1 MSVSRA
7 VRSKKYIYRFGAP
20 RAEGSASMRDLLGGK
35 GANVAEMANLGVP
48 VPPGFT
54 ITTEAC
60 THFMSNDGAYPEG
73 LHDEVAEHLRALET
87 ETGKQFGSV
96 DNPLLVSVRSGAR
109 VSMPGMMDTVLN
121 LGLNDETVRG
131 LSLRT
136 QNPRFAFDS
145 YRRFIQM
152 YADVVM
158 GVSSRSFEEAL
169 ALKRSRLGVSDDSQ
183 IGPEALGELI
193 EEYRRIVREQAG
205 VEFPHDPDAQLWGAI
220 AAVFRSW
227 NSPRAVSYRAM
238 YRYSDHWGTAVN
250 VQAMVFGNMGD
261 DCATGVAFTRDPSS
275 GEKRFFG
282 EYLVNAQ
289 GEDVVAGI
297 RTPLPVDGTPDSLE
311 ARMPSSYAQLVD
323 VANKLERHFG
333 DVQDVEFTVESGRLW
348 MLQTRNAKRTGK
360 AAVRAAVDMVEEG
373 LIDVRT
379 AMKRVAPEQIDQLLH
394 PTIDPDR
401 APEPIAKGLPASPGA
416 ASGRVVFA
424 VERAVALA
432 SEGEAVVLVRN
443 ETSPEDIDGMKV
455 ARAILTSTG
464 GMASHAALVARGMG
478 KCCVVG
484 CSDIQVDYAARE
496 FRVDGR
502 VVREGDE
509 ITVEG
514 STGKIYAG
522 RIPTMRAELDRTYE
536 RFMEWVDSV
545 RRLRVRANADTP
557 EDAATARRFGAEG
570 IGLCRTEHMFFR
582 EDRIDWVRRM
592 ILAATRE
599 DRVAALDKILPMQR
613 DDFAGVFRAM
623 DGYPVTIRLLDPPLH
638 EFVPTQPDEVKAL
651 ARRIGVDV
659 ASLETKIRSLH
670 EFNPML
676 GHRGC
681 RLGITFPEVYEM
693 QVRAIM
699 EAACAVQRD
708 GVDVKPEIM
717 IPLVGLR
724 AELARMRELTVR
736 EADRVLAAKRAK
748 IDYTV
753 GTMIEVPRAALTA
766 GEIAGVSDFFS
777 FGTNDLTQMTFGFSR
792 DDAAKFLVHYVE
804 EGILTR
810 DPFETLDID
819 GVGRLV
825 RIATEEGRR
834 AKPDLKVGVCGEHGG
849 DPASVR
855 FMHEVGLDY
864 VSCSPYRVPV
874 ARLAAA
880 QAAL

>member
-1 MSVSRA
+1 MTAARA
-7 VRSKKYIYRFGAP
+7 VRSKKYVYHFGAP
-20 RAEGSASMRDLLGGK
+20 RAEGAAAMKELLGGK
-35 GANVAEMANLGVP
+35 GANVAEMANLGIP

-60 THFMSNDGAYPEG
+60 THFMGHAGGYPEG
-73 LHDEVAEHLRALET
+73 LHDEVAEHLHLLEK
-87 ETGKQFGSV
+87 ETGKQFGST

-109 VSMPGMMDTVLN
+109 ASMPGMMDTVLN
-121 LGLNDETVRG
+121 LGLNDETVQG
-131 LSLRT
+131 LCART
-136 QNPRFAFDS
+136 GNPRFAFDS

-158 GVSSRSFEEAL
+158 GVPSQLFEHAL
-169 ALKRSRLGVSDDSQ
+169 ANKRAELGVAADNQLDA
-183 IGPEALGELI
+183 GALAEVVDAF
-193 EEYRRIVREQAG
+193 RTIVRDASG
-205 VEFPHDPDAQLWGAI
+205 TEFPHDPDAQLWGAV

-238 YRYSDHWGTAVN
+238 YRYPDHWGTAVN

-261 DCATGVAFTRDPSS
+261 DCATGVAFTRDPST
-275 GEKRFFG
+275 GERRFFG
-282 EYLVNAQ
+282 EYMMNAQ

-297 RTPLPVDGTPDSLE
+297 RTPLPVDGSPESLE
-311 ARMPSSYAQLVD
+311 ARMPAIYRDLVGL
-323 VANKLERHFG
+323 AGKLEHHFT
-333 DVQDVEFTVESGRLW
+333 DVQDVEFTIESGRLW
-348 MLQTRNAKRTGK
+348 MLQTRNAKRTGR
-360 AAVRAAVDMVEEG
+360 AAVRIAVDMVEEG

-394 PTIDPDR
+394 PTIDPER

-424 VERAVALA
+424 VERAVEMAKA
-432 SEGEAVVLVRN
+432 GEQVVLVRN

-455 ARAILTSTG
+455 ARAILTATG
-464 GMASHAALVARGMG
+464 GMSSHAALVARGMG

-484 CSDIQVDYAARE
+484 CTGLQVDYEARE
-496 FRVDGR
+496 FKVNGR
-502 VVREGDE
+502 AFREGDE

-514 STGKIYAG
+514 STGNVYAG
-522 RIPTMRAELDRTYE
+522 RIPTMRVELDRTFD

-545 RRLRVRANADTP
+545 RRLGVRANADTP
-557 EDAATARRFGAEG
+557 EDAVTARRFGAEG

-592 ILAATRE
+592 ILAGTRE
-599 DRVAALDKILPMQR
+599 ERVAALEKILPMQR
-613 DDFAGVFRAM
+613 DDFVGVFKAM

-638 EFVPTQPDEVKAL
+638 EFIPTQPDEVEAL

-659 ASLETKIRSLH
+659 ETLEAKVRALH

-693 QVRAIM
+693 QVRAIV
-699 EAACAVQRD
+699 EAACAVQKD
-708 GVDVKPEIM
+708 GVDVEPEIM
-717 IPLVGLR
+717 IPLVGLK
-724 AELARMRELTVR
+724 AELARMRELVVK

-766 GEIAGVSDFFS
+766 SEIAQVADFFS

-804 EGILTR
+804 EGILPR
-810 DPFETLDID
+810 DPFETIDVD

-825 RIATEEGRR
+825 RLATDEGRR
-834 AKPDLKVGVCGEHGG
+834 AKPELKVGVCGEHGG

-855 FMHEVGLDY
+855 FMHEAGLDY

>member
-1 MSVSRA
+1 M
-7 VRSKKYIYRFGAP
+7 K
-20 RAEGSASMRDLLGGK
+20 ELLGGK
-35 GANVAEMANLGVP
+35 GANVAEMANLGIP

-60 THFMSNDGAYPEG
+60 THFMGHAGGYPEG
-73 LHDEVAEHLRALET
+73 LHDEVAEHLHLLEK
-87 ETGKQFGSV
+87 ETGKQFGST

-109 VSMPGMMDTVLN
+109 ASMPGMMDTVLN
-121 LGLNDETVRG
+121 LGLNDETVQG
-131 LSLRT
+131 LYART
-136 QNPRFAFDS
+136 GNPRFAFDS

-158 GVSSRSFEEAL
+158 GVPSQLFEHAL
-169 ALKRSRLGVSDDSQ
+169 ANKRAELGVAADNQLDA
-183 IGPEALGELI
+183 GALAEVVDAF
-193 EEYRRIVREQAG
+193 RTIVRDASG
-205 VEFPHDPDAQLWGAI
+205 TEFPHDPDAQLWGAV

-238 YRYSDHWGTAVN
+238 YRYPDHWGTAVN

-261 DCATGVAFTRDPSS
+261 DCATGVAFTRDPST
-275 GEKRFFG
+275 GERRFFG
-282 EYLVNAQ
+282 EYMVNAQ

-297 RTPLPVDGTPDSLE
+297 RTPLPVDGSPESLE
-311 ARMPSSYAQLVD
+311 ARMPAIYRDLVGL
-323 VANKLERHFG
+323 AGKLEHHFT
-333 DVQDVEFTVESGRLW
+333 DVQDVEFTIESGRLW
-348 MLQTRNAKRTGK
+348 MLQTRNAKRTGR
-360 AAVRAAVDMVEEG
+360 AAVRIAVDMVEEG

-394 PTIDPDR
+394 PTIDPER

-424 VERAVALA
+424 VERAVEMAKA
-432 SEGEAVVLVRN
+432 GEQVVLVRN

-455 ARAILTSTG
+455 ARAILTATG
-464 GMASHAALVARGMG
+464 GMSSHAALVARGMG

-484 CSDIQVDYAARE
+484 CTGLQVDYEARE
-496 FRVDGR
+496 FKVNGR
-502 VVREGDE
+502 AFREGDE

-514 STGKIYAG
+514 STGNVYAG
-522 RIPTMRAELDRTYE
+522 RIPTMRVELDRTFD

-545 RRLRVRANADTP
+545 RRLGVRANADTP
-557 EDAATARRFGAEG
+557 EDAVTARRFGAEG

-592 ILAATRE
+592 ILAGTRE
-599 DRVAALDKILPMQR
+599 ERVAALEKILPMQR
-613 DDFAGVFRAM
+613 DDFVGVFKAM

-638 EFVPTQPDEVKAL
+638 EFIPTQPDEVEAL

-659 ASLETKIRSLH
+659 ETLEAKVRALH

-693 QVRAIM
+693 QVRAIV
-699 EAACAVQRD
+699 EAACAVQKD
-708 GVDVKPEIM
+708 GVDVEPEIM
-717 IPLVGLR
+717 IPLVGLK
-724 AELARMRELTVR
+724 AELARMRELVVK

-766 GEIAGVSDFFS
+766 SEIAQVADFFS

-804 EGILTR
+804 EGILPR
-810 DPFETLDID
+810 DPFETIDVD

-825 RIATEEGRR
+825 RLATDEGRR
-834 AKPDLKVGVCGEHGG
+834 AKPELKVGVCGEHGG

-855 FMHEVGLDY
+855 FMHEAGLDY

>member
-1 MSVSRA
+1 
-7 VRSKKYIYRFGAP
+7 
-20 RAEGSASMRDLLGGK
+20 MRDLLGGK

-60 THFMSNDGAYPEG
+60 AHFMGHAGGYPPG
-73 LHDEVAEHLRALET
+73 LHDEVAEHLHLLEK
-87 ETGKQFGSV
+87 ESGKQFGSIE
-96 DNPLLVSVRSGAR
+96 NPLLVSVRSGAR
-109 VSMPGMMDTVLN
+109 ASMPGMMDTVLN

-131 LSLRT
+131 LAART
-136 QNPRFAFDS
+136 GNARFAFDS

-158 GVSSRSFEEAL
+158 GVPSGLFEEVL
-169 ALKRSRLGVSDDSQ
+169 AKKRVALGVSADNQLDAS
-183 IGPEALGELI
+183 ALAELVDAFR
-193 EEYRRIVREQAG
+193 EIVRDASG
-205 VEFPHDPDAQLWGAI
+205 VAFPHDPDAQLWGAV
-220 AAVFRSW
+220 AAVFKSW

-238 YRYSDHWGTAVN
+238 YHYPDHWGTAVN

-297 RTPLPVDGTPDSLE
+297 RTPLPVDGSPESLE
-311 ARMPSSYAQLVD
+311 ARMPAIYRELVE
-323 VANKLERHFG
+323 VAGKLEHHFT

-348 MLQTRNAKRTGK
+348 MLQTRNAKRTGR
-360 AAVRAAVDMVEEG
+360 AAVRIAVDMVEEG

-394 PTIDPDR
+394 PTIDPER

-424 VERAVALA
+424 VERAVEMAK
-432 SEGEAVVLVRN
+432 EGEAVVLVRN

-455 ARAILTSTG
+455 ARAILTATG
-464 GMASHAALVARGMG
+464 GMSSHAALVARGMG

-484 CSDIQVDYAARE
+484 CSALQVDYGARE
-496 FRVDGR
+496 FRVNGR
-502 VVREGDE
+502 AFREGDE

-514 STGKIYAG
+514 STGKVYAG
-522 RIPTMRAELDRTYE
+522 RIPTMRAELDRTFE

-545 RRLRVRANADTP
+545 RRLGVRANADTP
-557 EDAATARRFGAEG
+557 EDAVTARRFGAEG

-599 DRVAALDKILPMQR
+599 ERVAALEKILPMQR
-613 DDFAGVFRAM
+613 EDFAGVFKAM

-638 EFVPTQPDEVKAL
+638 EFVPTQPDEVEAL
-651 ARRIGVDV
+651 SRRIGVDV
-659 ASLETKIRSLH
+659 AVLEAKIRALH

-693 QVRAIM
+693 QVRAII
-699 EAACAVQRD
+699 EAACAMQKD
-708 GVDVKPEIM
+708 GVDVRPEIM
-717 IPLVGLR
+717 IPLVGLK
-724 AELARMRELTVR
+724 AELARMRELVVK
-736 EADRVLAAKRAK
+736 EADRVLASKRAK

-766 GEIAGVSDFFS
+766 GEIATVADFFS

-804 EGILTR
+804 EGILPR
-810 DPFETLDID
+810 DPFETIDVD

-825 RIATEEGRR
+825 RLATDEGRR
-834 AKPDLKVGVCGEHGG
+834 AKPELKVGVCGEHGG

-855 FMHEVGLDY
+855 FMHDAGLDY

>member
-1 MSVSRA
+1 
-7 VRSKKYIYRFGAP
+7 
-20 RAEGSASMRDLLGGK
+20 
-35 GANVAEMANLGVP
+35 
-48 VPPGFT
+48 
-54 ITTEAC
+54 
-60 THFMSNDGAYPEG
+60 
-73 LHDEVAEHLRALET
+73 
-87 ETGKQFGSV
+87 
-96 DNPLLVSVRSGAR
+96 
-109 VSMPGMMDTVLN
+109 
-121 LGLNDETVRG
+121 
-131 LSLRT
+131 
-136 QNPRFAFDS
+136 
-145 YRRFIQM
+145 
-152 YADVVM
+152 
-158 GVSSRSFEEAL
+158 
-169 ALKRSRLGVSDDSQ
+169 
-183 IGPEALGELI
+183 
-193 EEYRRIVREQAG
+193 
-205 VEFPHDPDAQLWGAI
+205 
-220 AAVFRSW
+220 
-227 NSPRAVSYRAM
+227 M
-238 YRYSDHWGTAVN
+238 YRYPDHWGTAVN

-261 DCATGVAFTRDPSS
+261 DCATGVAFTRDPST

-297 RTPLPVDGTPDSLE
+297 RTPLPVDGSPESLE
-311 ARMPSSYAQLVD
+311 ARMPAIYRQLVE
-323 VANKLERHFG
+323 VASRLERHFT

-348 MLQTRNAKRTGK
+348 MLQTRNAKRTGR
-360 AAVRAAVDMVEEG
+360 AAVRIAVDMVEEG
-373 LIDVRT
+373 LIDVRA

-394 PTIDPDR
+394 PTIDPER

-424 VERAVALA
+424 VERAVEMAKA
-432 SEGEAVVLVRN
+432 GEAVVLVRN

-455 ARAILTSTG
+455 ARAILTATG
-464 GMASHAALVARGMG
+464 GMSSHAALVARGMG

-484 CSDIQVDYAARE
+484 CSAMQVDYEARE
-496 FRVDGR
+496 FKVNGR
-502 VVREGDE
+502 SFREGDE

-514 STGKIYAG
+514 STGKVYAG
-522 RIPTMRAELDRTYE
+522 RIPTMRAELDRTYD

-545 RRLRVRANADTP
+545 RRLGVRANADTP
-557 EDAATARRFGAEG
+557 EDAVTARRFGAEG

-592 ILAATRE
+592 ILAGTRE
-599 DRVAALDKILPMQR
+599 ERVAALEKILPMQR

-638 EFVPTQPDEVKAL
+638 EFVPTQPDEVEAL

-659 ASLETKIRSLH
+659 GVLEAKVRALH

-693 QVRAIM
+693 QVRAIV
-699 EAACAVQRD
+699 EAACAMQKD

-717 IPLVGLR
+717 IPLVGLK
-724 AELARMRELTVR
+724 AELSRMRELVVR

-766 GEIAGVSDFFS
+766 GEIAQVADFFS

-804 EGILTR
+804 QGILPR
-810 DPFETLDID
+810 DPFETIDVD

-825 RIATEEGRR
+825 RLATDEGRR
-834 AKPDLKVGVCGEHGG
+834 AKPELKVGVCGEHGG

-855 FMHEVGLDY
+855 FMHEAGLDY

>member
-1 MSVSRA
+1 MTART
-7 VRSKKYIYRFGAP
+7 VRTQKYVYHFSAE
-20 RAEGSASMRDLLGGK
+20 RAEGAAAMRALLGGK
-35 GANVAEMANLGVP
+35 GANVAEMANLAVP

-60 THFMSNDGAYPEG
+60 TYFMSNSGAYPDG
-73 LHDEVAEHLRALET
+73 LHDEVAEHLRALEK
-87 ETGKQFGSV
+87 ETGKQFGSRE
-96 DNPLLVSVRSGAR
+96 NPLLVSVRSGAR

-121 LGLNDETVRG
+121 LGLNDETVEG
-131 LSLRT
+131 LAART
-136 QNPRFAFDS
+136 QNRRFALDS

-152 YADVVM
+152 YGDVVM
-158 GVSSRSFEEAL
+158 GVPSDLFEDVL
-169 ALKRSRLGVSDDSQ
+169 AKARNRHGLEDDSHLSAETLSEV
-183 IGPEALGELI
+183 IA
-193 EEYRRIVREQAG
+193 EYRRIVKKSAG

-227 NSPRAVSYRAM
+227 NSPRAVSYREM
-238 YRYSDHWGTAVN
+238 YRYPDHWGTAVN

-261 DCATGVAFTRDPSS
+261 DCATGVAFTRDPST
-275 GEKRFFG
+275 GEKRFTG

-297 RTPLPVDGTPDSLE
+297 RTPLVVNGSSESLE
-311 ARMPSSYAQLVD
+311 ARMPAQYQQLVD
-323 VANKLERHFG
+323 VAGTLERHFG
-333 DVQDVEFTVESGRLW
+333 DVQDVEFTIEKGRLW
-348 MLQTRNAKRTGK
+348 MLQTRNAKRTGR

-373 LIDVRT
+373 MIDVRT
-379 AMKRVAPEQIDQLLH
+379 AITRVAPDQLDQLLH
-394 PTIDPDR
+394 PTIDPER

-424 VERAVALA
+424 VDRAVALA
-432 SEGEAVVLVRN
+432 GKGEAVVLVRN

-455 ARAILTSTG
+455 ARAILTATG
-464 GMASHAALVARGMG
+464 GMSSHAALVARGMG

-484 CSDIQVDYAARE
+484 CSALNVDYAARE
-496 FRVDGR
+496 FKVDGR
-502 VVREGDE
+502 VFREGDE

-514 STGKIYAG
+514 NTGKVYAG
-522 RIPTMRAELDRTYE
+522 RIPTVRAELDHTFD
-536 RFMEWVDSV
+536 RFMEWVDAV

-557 EDAATARRFGAEG
+557 EDAVAARRFGAEG

-592 ILAATRE
+592 ILAGTRE
-599 DRVAALDKILPMQR
+599 ERIAALEKILPMQR
-613 DDFAGVFRAM
+613 DDFVGVFKAM
-623 DGYPVTIRLLDPPLH
+623 DGYPVTVRLLDPPLH
-638 EFVPTQPDEVKAL
+638 EFVPTQPDEIRAL
-651 ARRIGVDV
+651 SRRIGIDV
-659 ASLETKIRSLH
+659 AALEAKIRALH

-681 RLGITFPEVYEM
+681 RLGITFPEIYQI
-693 QVRAIM
+693 QVRAII

-708 GVDVKPEIM
+708 GVDVIPEIM
-717 IPLVGLR
+717 IPLVGLK
-724 AELARMRELTVR
+724 AELVRMRELVVT
-736 EADRVLAAKRAK
+736 EADAVLRAKRATL
-748 IDYTV
+748 DYTV

-766 GEIAGVSDFFS
+766 GEIASVSDFFS
-777 FGTNDLTQMTFGFSR
+777 FGTNDLTQMAFGFSR
-792 DDAAKFLVHYVE
+792 DDAAKFLVSYFE
-804 EGILTR
+804 QGILPR
-810 DPFETLDID
+810 DPFATIDVD

-825 RIATEEGRR
+825 RLATDEGRR

-849 DPASVR
+849 DPDSVR

-880 QAAL
+880 QANL

>member
-1 MSVSRA
+1 VAARA
-7 VRSKKYIYRFGAP
+7 VRSKKYVYHFGAP
-20 RAEGSASMRDLLGGK
+20 RAEGAAAMRDLLGGK
-35 GANVAEMANLGVP
+35 GANVAEMASLGVP

-60 THFMSNDGAYPEG
+60 THFMGNAGAYPEG
-73 LHDEVAEHLRALET
+73 LHDEVAEHLHALEA
-87 ETGKQFGSV
+87 ETGKKFGAV

-131 LSLRT
+131 LSART
-136 QNPRFAFDS
+136 NNPRFAFDS

-158 GVSSRSFEEAL
+158 GVPSHRFEEAL
-169 ALKRSRLGVSDDSQ
+169 AKKRASLGIADDNQLGAES
-183 IGPEALGELI
+183 LGELI
-193 EEYRRIVREQAG
+193 DDYRRIVRESAG
-205 VEFPHDPDAQLWGAI
+205 TEFPHDPDAQLWGAI

-227 NSPRAVSYRAM
+227 DSPRAVSYRAM
-238 YRYSDHWGTAVN
+238 YRYPDHWGTAVN

-261 DCATGVAFTRDPSS
+261 DCATGVAFTRDPST
-275 GEKRFFG
+275 GERRFFG

-297 RTPLPVDGTPDSLE
+297 RTPLPVDGAAGSLE
-311 ARMPSSYAQLVD
+311 ARMPAIYKELVD
-323 VANKLERHFG
+323 VAARLEHHFG

-348 MLQTRNAKRTGK
+348 MLQTRNAKRTGR
-360 AAVRAAVDMVEEG
+360 AAVRIAVDMVEEG

-394 PTIDPDR
+394 PTIDPEK

-432 SEGEAVVLVRN
+432 GSGEAVVLVRN

-455 ARAILTSTG
+455 ARAILTATG

-484 CSDIQVDYAARE
+484 CSALQVDYEARE
-496 FRVDGR
+496 FKVDGR
-502 VVREGDE
+502 VFREGDE

-514 STGKIYAG
+514 STGKVYAG
-522 RIPTMRAELDRTYE
+522 RVPTMRAELDRTFE

-545 RRLRVRANADTP
+545 RRLGVRANADTP
-557 EDAATARRFGAEG
+557 EDAVTARRFGAEG

-592 ILAATRE
+592 ILAGTRDE
-599 DRVAALDKILPMQR
+599 RLAALEKILPMQR

-638 EFVPTQPDEVKAL
+638 EFVPTHPDEVAAL
-651 ARRIGVDV
+651 SRRIGVDV
-659 ASLETKIRSLH
+659 TVLETKIRALH

-681 RLGITFPEVYEM
+681 RLGITFPEVYEI
-693 QVRAIM
+693 QVRAIV

-717 IPLVGLR
+717 IPLVGLKS
-724 AELARMRELTVR
+724 ELARMRALVVK
-736 EADRVLAAKRAK
+736 EADAVLASKRAK

-753 GTMIEVPRAALTA
+753 GTMIEVPRACLVA
-766 GEIAGVSDFFS
+766 GEIAQVSDFFS

-792 DDAAKFLVHYVE
+792 DDAAKFLVRYVE
-804 EGILTR
+804 EGILPH
-810 DPFETLDID
+810 DPFETIDVD

-825 RIATEEGRR
+825 RLAVEEGRR
-834 AKPDLKVGVCGEHGG
+834 AKPELKIGVCGEHGG

-855 FMHEVGLDY
+855 FMHDVGLDY